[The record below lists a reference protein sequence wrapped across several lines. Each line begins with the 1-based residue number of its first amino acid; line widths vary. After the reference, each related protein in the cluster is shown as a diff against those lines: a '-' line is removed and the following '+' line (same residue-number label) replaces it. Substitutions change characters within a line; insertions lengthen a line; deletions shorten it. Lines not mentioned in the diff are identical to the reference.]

1 MPDECPHSDDD
12 AAAVLH
18 VTQSLEDDPSAA
30 SVESVA
36 SPSDDNKPFIP
47 SCILTMSLMVMI
59 LHSRLS
65 VFSTWTVW
73 LKNLILIF

>member
-12 AAAVLH
+12 AAAAVLH

-36 SPSDDNKPFIP
+36 S
-47 SCILTMSLMVMI
+47 
-59 LHSRLS
+59 LS
-65 VFSTWTVW
+65 VMTTTLSSLLVY
-73 LKNLILIF
+73 